1 METLLLMYSS
11 LKQSS
16 DYKRLA
22 TSLKLS
28 YCRAVIM
35 LGDEEVLSKFM
46 CEVESEWEQFR
57 IVERLYKV
65 YLLRKQGQS
74 IEDDAKE
81 LITNPTFNSCSLRQR
96 FYDFVRPHHQLIVVG
111 EVKSVDVDLELD
123 HYEMGFTLSN
133 DKLNAFF
140 SADSSVQVDI
150 AVGSESSSLELANVS
165 IDGKTLKGV
174 VKSASNNPMIFK
186 AVRLMVVEGG
196 ICLVYKVIADRAQL
210 LRINVA
216 LP

>member
-1 METLLLMYSS
+1 METLFLMCSS